1 MIVYEIENSLE
12 GVLTAIFDS
21 YLNKEVPDIVTS
33 SNRYQ
38 ARIDSV
44 VRLIKTDNEKAER
57 VKRSVMK
64 YSSEKTIDMARV
76 VMRSSLLSKSTVVF
90 NYLRKI
96 IEEKR
101 EIALDLGSSETV
113 DFNEI
118 RNKVMLEN
126 HRHKGFL
133 RFSETTNGVLYAHFT
148 PDNDIIELLVPHFV
162 KRFKYRAFAIH
173 DIRRNKLALYDK
185 KKVVFTTPTEPISVY
200 VGETE
205 LECRSLF
212 KNYFDAVNIKSR
224 KNTRQQRGY
233 LPLRYT
239 KNMTEFN

>member
-1 MIVYEIENSLE
+1 MIIYEIENSLE
-12 GVLTAIFDS
+12 GVLSAIFDS
-21 YLNKEVPDIVTS
+21 YLYKEVPDLVTS
-33 SNRYQ
+33 SDRYQ
-38 ARIDSV
+38 SRLDSV
-44 VRLIKTDNEKAER
+44 VRAIKTDNEKAER

-64 YSSEKTIDMARV
+64 YSCEKNIDMARV

-101 EIALDLGSSETV
+101 EIAYDLGSIETV
-113 DFNEI
+113 EFNEI
-118 RNKVMLEN
+118 RDKVWLEN

-133 RFSETTNGVLYAHFT
+133 RFSETTSGVLYAHFT

-162 KRFKYRAFAIH
+162 KRFKYHAFAIH
-173 DIRRNKLALYDK
+173 DVRRNKLALYDK
-185 KKVVFTTPTEPISVY
+185 KKVVFTTPTEPLSVY
-200 VGETE
+200 IGETE
-205 LECRSLF
+205 MECRSLW
-212 KNYFDAVNIKSR
+212 KGYYDAVNIPSR
-224 KNTRQQRGY
+224 KNIRQQRGY